1 MQVNALDAVLK
12 GILVGLFMA
21 ISVGPTLFVMI
32 RYSLS
37 FSYKSGLAF
46 VLGVSVSDI
55 MYVTL
60 ANLAASWIEYLRPYE
75 RNLAIGGGVVLMAI
89 GLSGLLKR
97 HKPVRPATTTP
108 VIAGGHYFKIA
119 LSGYLVNTL
128 NPALLFSWLG
138 AVTITAHK
146 SVPYRIIMFATCL
159 GLILGLDLVKV
170 FLAEKIKRSL
180 TARRIVYV
188 QRFSALCIFL
198 TGVVLLLSTVLGHGG
213 TEGAEKKGMEKIL
226 SEQYSGTIEGGL
238 ASA

>member
-1 MQVNALDAVLK
+1 MHVNALDAVLK

-32 RYSLS
+32 RYSLN

-46 VLGVSVSDI
+46 VMGVSVSDI

-60 ANLAASWIEYLRPYE
+60 ANLAASWLEYLKPYE
-75 RNLAIGGGVVLMAI
+75 RYMAIGGGLVLMAI
-89 GLSGLLKR
+89 GLSGMLKK
-97 HKPVRPATTTP
+97 HKPVRPATTKQEIP
-108 VIAGGHYFKIA
+108 GGHYFKIA

-138 AVTITAHK
+138 AVTITVNK

-159 GLILGLDLVKV
+159 VLILGLDFVKV
-170 FLAEKIKRSL
+170 FLADKIKQTL
-180 TARRIVYV
+180 TMRRILYV

-198 TGVVLLLSTVLGHGG
+198 TGVFLLLSTVLGGG
-213 TEGAEKKGMEKIL
+213 GSDGAEKKGMEKIL
-226 SEQYSGTIEGGL
+226 SYSRAGDVAAYLG
-238 ASA
+238 